1 MDTSTS
7 PKHGPYAA
15 THGATEGPRL
25 DSRQRARLLE
35 DCRELVLE
43 KLSTVVA
50 KALEKMAEDLTVE
63 ALKATRSDRQR
74 ALLDAVML
82 VREQRKSIEQNFR
95 RYFADIFERRLFARA
110 DADSAP
116 ATQTGPVSADDLSL
130 VSDEVISD
138 KIDVD
143 RLIQRARSRLDP
155 NEVLGIR
162 ARLGALLERDWF
174 DEMNHP
180 ASPEAIYEAL
190 RIAVNELAP
199 SVEVRNALLAAFE
212 PHVSGNLNA
221 VYSSVNGR
229 LVASQILPKIKPRV
243 GRPGVER
250 SSGHGAH
257 GGSPAG
263 GLPDSGHAPAA
274 GAYGGTGAHGSRGY
288 VGGQGGGSHAGTASP
303 SALMELGQPGA
314 ITMSASNMAALQQAL
329 MKASLGTPEG
339 RGDAARMLADPGMFG
354 MADLPIDP
362 VQGPLLDSL
371 TEVQREVGADARY
384 RVLENGEAGPGEGAD
399 GDPIGALM
407 VMELLPLLLQKV
419 KENGTPLDQMTVE
432 LVSVV
437 FDYIYADKTLAE
449 PVKHQLLRL
458 QVVAVKAALLD
469 RSFFARR
476 QHPMRQLIDRITQLA
491 ADPDADLSVEAPLVK
506 GLSRVVD
513 QLIAGFTSDLGSFL
527 EAIDRID
534 ELHQQEAARRAS
546 EIAAQLK
553 AAEREEAY
561 SLALEEARGE
571 IAVRVDQETP
581 AFIREFLLR
590 WWTPVIARS
599 RVEAIAAEAPGE
611 DAGPGGAAMDTAGME
626 TAVRERR
633 GADAPVA
640 VDGKEARQAASTPE
654 QKAMQVAEFLIWSV
668 APKHPEEISRLASL
682 LPKLIRALAEGSRAV
697 GVPQEER
704 SAFMQEL
711 LEAHARVIDAAKQW
725 QSGQPD
731 PRPMG
736 VRLRSDGSV
745 RFSRSRRERDTGAP
759 TISVG
764 ETALSSFERGD
775 RIELIGDTGASQVYK
790 LAWISPARKLFILS
804 RYPKETLT
812 FSATDFAALVSS
824 AKARLVEGTGT
835 VDQAIGEITREGSFT
850 SKVH

>member
-7 PKHGPYAA
+7 PKHGPYTA

-50 KALEKMAEDLTVE
+50 KALEKMAEDLTIE

-110 DADSAP
+110 DADQGP
-116 ATQTGPVSADDLSL
+116 ATSTGPVSADDLSL

-174 DEMNHP
+174 DEMSHP
-180 ASPEAIYEAL
+180 AAPEAIYEAL

-212 PHVSGNLNA
+212 PHVTGNLNA

-229 LVASQILPKIKPRV
+229 LVANQILPKIKPRV
-243 GRPGVER
+243 GRPGIER
-250 SSGHGAH
+250 SPGHGAH
-257 GGSPAG
+257 AGQPAGHAGADAGHASYGGSGAY
-263 GLPDSGHAPAA
+263 A
-274 GAYGGTGAHGSRGY
+274 GARGY
-288 VGGQGGGSHAGTASP
+288 GSAGHGGVHAGTASP

-314 ITMSASNMAALQQAL
+314 ITMSAGSMAALQQAL
-329 MKASLGTPEG
+329 MKAALGTPEG

-371 TEVQREVGADARY
+371 TEVQREIGADARY
-384 RVLENGEAGPGEGAD
+384 RILENGAGAAEGAE

-437 FDYIYADKTLAE
+437 FDYIYADKSLAE

-506 GLSRVVD
+506 GLAVVVD
-513 QLIAGFTSDLGSFL
+513 ELIAGFTSDLSSFL

-534 ELHQQEAARRAS
+534 ELHQQEATRRAS

-561 SLALEEARGE
+561 SLALEEARSE
-571 IAVRVDQETP
+571 VAVRVDQETP

-599 RVEAIAAEAPGE
+599 RVEALASPGSRE
-611 DAGPGGAAMDTAGME
+611 EEGSQDGSAMDTAGME
-626 TAVRERR
+626 GAVRERR
-633 GADAPVA
+633 GASDGVA
-640 VDGKEARQAASTPE
+640 VDARQAAASTPE

-697 GVPQEER
+697 GVPQDER

-812 FSATDFAALVSS
+812 FSSADFAALVSS

-850 SKVH
+850 NKVH